1 MGAVMSVRRTGCS
14 ARAVRALFLGFC
26 VAAAAAAPAAAQ
38 WQVGVGGVPSRHS
51 LSTQNGPGAADPLWQ
66 HTQNTTVAQQAVID
80 GDLVV
85 VNRLFNLG
93 DTLHGTRIEGYDLD
107 TGAKLWSVEL
117 PVSFPD
123 AWRSRVT
130 GIRDGHVYA
139 TRSGNTN
146 AEFLYALSPL
156 DGSIVWTSD
165 DLITETTTESVCFA
179 PDGDVIT
186 TGSGFSHR
194 LVRIDRD
201 TGDTVWVT
209 PGTCPTSGGCDPVV
223 FGDRVYMWEATATAG
238 PKITAVDLA
247 TGVVQ
252 YSAPGIVGGLIQ
264 QVAPFV
270 GPDGTVYAPRTQN
283 NPITDF
289 LVAYTDTGAA
299 LVEQWRVPLGF
310 VPFASFGVGPD
321 GSVYS
326 YSPARE
332 IQRLDPA
339 TGALRDASAP
349 VPGDPSFS
357 PRMAIDR
364 DGTVY
369 LTNGGFAGGRLL
381 AYAPDL
387 APLWNVAV
395 PGVNVGGP
403 ALGEDG
409 TLVVC
414 STTGTVRAYRCDAS
428 FESYGSGCEGSGGFV
443 PALVGQGCPG
453 PGQGVSLLVSDG
465 LGGAPALL
473 LFGTGTGVQPVK
485 GCDVQVLPLLPLSF
499 LFALPGAG
507 PGGGSVT
514 LSGTVPP
521 GTPVLD
527 LYLQVLV
534 ADPGSAGG
542 AAGTNPLHM
551 HVE

>member
-1 MGAVMSVRRTGCS
+1 MSAHGRCTLPLV
-14 ARAVRALFLGFC
+14 LIL
-26 VAAAAAAPAAAQ
+26 AAAAPADAQ

-51 LSTQNGPGAADPLWQ
+51 LSTQNGPGQADPLWQ
-66 HTQNTTVAQQAVID
+66 GTQGTTVAQQAVID

-85 VNRLFNLG
+85 VNRIFNLG
-93 DTLHGTRIEGYDLD
+93 DTLHGTRIEGFALG

-146 AEFLYALSPL
+146 AEYLYALSPL

-165 DLITETTTESVCFA
+165 DLITETTTESVSFA
-179 PDGDVIT
+179 PDGDVVTI
-186 TGSGFSHR
+186 GAGASAR
-194 LVRIDRD
+194 LIRIDKD
-201 TGDTVWVT
+201 TGDTVWKT
-209 PGTCPTSGGCDPVV
+209 PGSSPTSGGSDAAI
-223 FGDRVYMWEATATAG
+223 FGNRAYIWEPTATAG
-238 PKITAVDLA
+238 PKITAVDLT
-247 TGVVQ
+247 TGVKQ

-299 LVEQWRVPLGF
+299 LVEKWRVPLGF

-326 YSPARE
+326 YSPALE
-332 IQRLDPA
+332 IQRLDPD
-339 TGALRDASAP
+339 TGALVDSSTP
-349 VPGDPSFS
+349 VPNDGVFS
-357 PRMAIDR
+357 ARMAIDK

-369 LTNGGFAGGRLL
+369 LTNGGFGGGKLL
-381 AYAPDL
+381 AYSPDL

-403 ALGEDG
+403 ALGQDG

-428 FESYGSGCEGSGGFV
+428 FESYGTGCEGSGGFV
-443 PALVGQGCPG
+443 PTLVGKGCPG
-453 PGQGVSLLVSDG
+453 PGQAVSLLIGDA

-473 LFGTGTGVQPVK
+473 LFGTGTGTQGVK
-485 GCDVQVLPLLPLSF
+485 GCDVQVAPLLPLSF

-514 LSGTVPP
+514 LSGTVPAS
-521 GTPVLD
+521 TPVLD

>member
-1 MGAVMSVRRTGCS
+1 MSRRS
-14 ARAVRALFLGFC
+14 RRVLPALNLALAL
-26 VAAAAAAPAAAQ
+26 AAASLAAPAAAQ
-38 WQVGVGGVPSRHS
+38 WQVGVGGLPSRHS
-51 LSTQNGPGAADPLWQ
+51 LSEQNGPGAADPLWQ
-66 HTQNTTVAQQAVID
+66 HTQGTTVAQQAVID

-85 VNRLFNLG
+85 VNRIFNLA
-93 DTLHGTRIEGYDLD
+93 DTLHGTRIEGYELS
-107 TGAKLWSVEL
+107 TGVKRWSVEL

-146 AEFLYALSPL
+146 AEYLYALSPL
-156 DGSIVWTSD
+156 DGSILWTSD
-165 DLITETTTESVCFA
+165 ALITETTTESVSFA
-179 PDGDVIT
+179 PDGDILT
-186 TGSGFSHR
+186 IGAGGTR
-194 LVRIDRD
+194 LVRIDKD
-201 TGDTVWVT
+201 TGDTVWTT
-209 PGTCPTSGGCDPVV
+209 PGSSPTSGGSDAAVA
-223 FGDRVYMWEATATAG
+223 FGHAYIWEPTATAG

-247 TGVVQ
+247 TGAKL
-252 YSAPGIVGGLIQ
+252 YSAPGVVGGFIQ

-289 LVAYTDTGAA
+289 LVAYDDTGAA
-299 LVEQWRVPLGF
+299 LVEKWRVPLGF

-339 TGALRDASAP
+339 TGAVLDTSPP
-349 VPGDPSFS
+349 VPGDPTFS
-357 PRMAIDR
+357 PRMAIDV

-369 LTNGGFAGGRLL
+369 LTNGGFGGGRLL

-387 APLWNVAV
+387 TPLWNVAV

-403 ALGEDG
+403 ALGQDG

-414 STTGTVRAYRCDAS
+414 STTGTVRAYRCEAS
-428 FESYGSGCEGSGGFV
+428 FESYGFGWPGSGGFV
-443 PALVGQGCPG
+443 PTLTGKGCPG
-453 PGQGVSLLVSDG
+453 PGEAVSLLIADG

-473 LFGTGTGVQPVK
+473 LFGTGTGVQNVL
-485 GCDVQVLPLLPLSF
+485 GCPVQVLPLLPLSVM
-499 LFALPGAG
+499 FALPGAG
-507 PGGGSVT
+507 PGGGALT
-514 LSGTVPP
+514 LNGTVPP
-521 GTPVLD
+521 STPPLD
-527 LYLQVLV
+527 LFLQLLI

-542 AAGTNPLHM
+542 AAGTNPLRM

>member
-1 MGAVMSVRRTGCS
+1 MSARRRTLPL
-14 ARAVRALFLGFC
+14 VLML
-26 VAAAAAAPAAAQ
+26 AAAAAVPAAAQ

-51 LSTQNGPGAADPLWQ
+51 LSAQNGPGMADLLWQ
-66 HTQNTTVAQQAVID
+66 GTEGTTVAQQAVID

-93 DTLHGTRIEGYDLD
+93 DTLHGTRIEGFDLNS
-107 TGAKLWSVEL
+107 GAKLWSVEL
-117 PVSFPD
+117 PVSFPN

-146 AEFLYALSPL
+146 AEYLYALSPL
-156 DGSIVWTSD
+156 DGTILWTSD
-165 DLITETTTESVCFA
+165 DLITETTTESVTYA

-186 TGSGFSHR
+186 IGAGGSAR
-194 LVRIDRD
+194 LIRIDKD
-201 TGDTVWVT
+201 TGDTVWKT
-209 PGTCPTSGGCDPVV
+209 PGTTPTSGGSDAAV
-223 FGDRVYMWEATATAG
+223 FGNRAYIWEATASAG
-238 PKITAVDLA
+238 PKITAVDLT
-247 TGVVQ
+247 TGVKQ

-289 LVAYTDTGAA
+289 LVAYTDTGTA
-299 LVEQWRVPLGF
+299 LVEKWRVPLGF

-332 IQRLDPA
+332 IQRLDPD
-339 TGALRDASAP
+339 TGAQIDASTP
-349 VPGDPSFS
+349 VPSDATFS

-369 LTNGGFAGGRLL
+369 LTNGGFAGGKLL

-387 APLWNVAV
+387 LRLWEV
-395 PGVNVGGP
+395 PAAGVNVGGP

-414 STTGTVRAYRCDAS
+414 ATLGTVRAYRCDAS
-428 FESYGSGCEGSGGFV
+428 FESFGSGCEGSGGFV
-443 PALVGQGCPG
+443 PTLVGKGCPA
-453 PGQGVSLLVSDG
+453 PGQAVSLLIGDA

-473 LFGTGTGVQPVK
+473 LFGTGTGVAGVK
-485 GCDVQVLPLLPLSF
+485 GCDVQVTPLLPLSF

-521 GTPVLD
+521 FTPALD